1 MKACPQLFGP
11 IGVALTCLGISA
23 VSVAD
28 AVERVGLVYSADRSD
43 RAIVVYEPS
52 AAGPKPLIMVVPG
65 TGSSPEIMTGR
76 VASPSLIP

>member
-28 AVERVGLVYSADRSD
+28 AVERVGLVYSADRSPLCQDSCRLD
-43 RAIVVYEPS
+43 RVVILGAE
-52 AAGPKPLIMVVPG
+52 
-65 TGSSPEIMTGR
+65 R
-76 VASPSLIP
+76 